1 MRLPRFAIEHH
12 QFTVVIVLLL
22 VVSGIAS
29 FMTMPRSEDPQVSV
43 PGSNVI
49 VIYPGAS
56 PIDLEQ
62 LVVDP
67 IEEVVNELEDIEVI
81 TSHIE
86 DGIAI
91 VSVEFIFG
99 TDPDDKYSEVV
110 QQVTSIQGDLPD
122 DIFSMDLSKWSV
134 SDVNILQVALVS
146 EKASYANLEDE
157 AERLKKSLETVPG
170 VRTVE
175 TWAYPSQEVRISI
188 DMEKLAEMR
197 IPMRQVIGAIQSS
210 SANIPGGSI
219 DIGAK
224 QFTIQTSGDYE
235 SIEDIRRTIVHGYGG
250 HVVHLEDVAV
260 VEFDYEDEHYRARFN
275 GEKAVYVTVEQKEET
290 NIFRIMDQIRPRLDA
305 FAEELSPGI
314 EMELVFDQGKSVS
327 SHIYGF
333 FLNFLQGMILVGLVV
348 LLALGFRAS
357 SIVMLAIPFS
367 ILIAIGAVDLG
378 GFGMQQMTIVGL
390 VISLGLLV
398 DNAIVV
404 VENVSRFLRAGHSG
418 PEAAV
423 RGTEQVGWAIV
434 SATVTT
440 LLAFTPLTMLQTMT
454 GNFIRSM
461 PLTVIFAL
469 TASLLISLTLTPYLS
484 SRFLKVS
491 PEKRAGLLGK
501 LIQRFIEN
509 RYRRMLA
516 FSLERPKRVLVTSLV
531 IFVASLALFPVV
543 GFSLFPKSG
552 KKQLMVNI
560 DTPKGTS
567 LDRTDEV
574 ARYVESVLEHTD
586 GVRYYAANVGH
597 GNPKIYYNVFP
608 KSERSTHAQIFV
620 TLHDIDSK
628 SIMTLVRDL
637 RNEFSGYPGAEIEV
651 KEFEQGPPV
660 EAPIAI
666 RMLGNNL
673 GALRHN
679 ARIVEE
685 IIESTEGTVNV
696 KNPLRTSKTDLHVNI
711 NRVKAA
717 MLGVPLVEIDRV
729 VRAGIAGLTVSKY
742 RDSEGEEYNIV
753 VRLPIGEKP
762 EFDDFDRIRVASVT
776 GEQILL
782 KQLATIEFKATPN
795 EINHYALERSVTLT
809 ADVLSGYSVDRVT
822 KEVIAKLEECTLP
835 SDCRYTYGGELE
847 SREES
852 FQGLMRAVVTA
863 LIAIFGVL
871 VLQFRS
877 YRQPLIVFSAIP
889 LAIVGSIIALLITGH
904 SFSFTAFVGL
914 TSLVG
919 IVVNNSIIL
928 VDYTN
933 KLRSSGEDLLS
944 ALKEAGEARFTPII
958 LTTATT
964 VCGLLP
970 LTIGGGTL
978 WAPMGWT
985 IIGGLIVSTFLTLI
999 VVPILYKLSEGSKG

>member
-12 QFTVVIVLLL
+12 QFTVVIILLL
-22 VVSGIAS
+22 VVSGIVS
-29 FMTMPRSEDPQVSV
+29 FMTMPRSEDPQVSA
-43 PGSNVI
+43 PGSNII

-62 LVVDP
+62 LIVDP
-67 IEEVVNELEDIEVI
+67 IEEVVNELEDIKVI
-81 TSHIE
+81 SSHIE

-91 VSVEFIFG
+91 VSVEFFFG
-99 TDPDDKYSEVV
+99 IDPDDKYSEVV
-110 QQVTSIQGDLPD
+110 QQVTSIQDDLPE

-134 SDVNILQVALVS
+134 SDVNILQVALLS
-146 EKASYANLEDE
+146 ENASYANLEYE

-175 TWAYPSQEVRISI
+175 TWAYPNQEVRVSI

-197 IPMRQVIGAIQSS
+197 IPLRQVIGAIQSS
-210 SANIPGGSI
+210 GANIPGGSV

-224 QFTIQTSGDYE
+224 QFTVQTSGDYE

-250 HVVHLEDVAV
+250 HVVHLEDIAA
-260 VEFDYEDEHYRARFN
+260 VEFDYEDAHYRARFN
-275 GEKAVYVTVEQKEET
+275 GEKAVFVTVEQKEGT
-290 NIFRIMDQIRPRLDA
+290 NIFRIMDQIRPRLES
-305 FAEELSPGI
+305 FREGLPPGI
-314 EMELVFDQGKSVS
+314 EMELVFDQAKSVS
-327 SHIYGF
+327 SNIYGF
-333 FLNFLQGMILVGLVV
+333 FLNFLQGVILVGLVV
-348 LLALGFRAS
+348 LLALGVRAS

-367 ILIAIGAVDLG
+367 ILIAIGAVDLS
-378 GFGMQQMTIVGL
+378 GFGLQQMTIVGL

-404 VENVSRFLRAGHSG
+404 VENVSRFLRAGHANS
-418 PEAAV
+418 EAAV

-461 PLTVIFAL
+461 PLTVIYAL

-491 PEKRAGLLGK
+491 PEKRAGLLGN
-501 LIQRFIEN
+501 LIQRFIEK

-516 FSLERPKRVLVTSLV
+516 FALERPKRVLVMSLV
-531 IFVASLALFPVV
+531 IFVASFALFPVV

-567 LDRTDEV
+567 LDHTDEV
-574 ARYVESVLEHTD
+574 ARYVESVLDRMVE
-586 GVRYYAANVGH
+586 VRYYAANVGH
-597 GNPKIYYNVFP
+597 GNPRIYYNVFP

-620 TLHDIDSK
+620 TLNDIDSGNM
-628 SIMTLVRDL
+628 SALIRRL
-637 RNEFSGYPGAEIEV
+637 RAEFSGYPGAEIEV

-666 RMLGNNL
+666 RMLGDNL
-673 GALRHN
+673 GVLRDN
-679 ARIVEE
+679 ARVVEE

-711 NRVKAA
+711 NRAKAA
-717 MLGVPLVEIDRV
+717 MLGVPLVEIDRI

-742 RDSEGEEYNIV
+742 RDPEGDEYNIV
-753 VRLPIGEKP
+753 VRLPVGEKP
-762 EFDDFDRIRVASVT
+762 AIDDFDRIRVTSVT
-776 GEQILL
+776 GEQIPL
-782 KQLATIEFKATPN
+782 KQLAAIEFKATPN
-795 EINHYALERSVTLT
+795 EINHYNLERSITLT
-809 ADVLSGYSVDRVT
+809 ADVLTGYSVDRVT
-822 KEVIAKLEECTLP
+822 KEVIAKLEECTFP
-835 SDCRYTYGGELE
+835 NECRYAYGGELE

-852 FQGLMRAVVTA
+852 FQGLMRAVITA

-889 LAIVGSIIALLITGH
+889 LAIVGSIIALLVTGY

-933 KLRSSGEDLLS
+933 RLRSRGEDLVS
-944 ALKEAGEARFTPII
+944 ALKEAGETRFTPII

-999 VVPILYKLSEGSKG
+999 VVPILYKLSEGSKV